1 MMNNN
6 FKTAENYITLATWKW
21 SEK

>member
-6 FKTAENYITLATWKW
+6 FKRW
-21 SEK
+21 SLS

>member
-1 MMNNN
+1 MNNN